1 MIITANHNDLMVSL
15 ELATMRV
22 GIHRNNVWLGSGKWS
37 LRAGIVDCAAH
48 LDERVYDALDDAM
61 RDAIDAYVEDRVDDL
76 RAEALTHND
85 VLMVELCDD
94 AKRGSATAS
103 AACFKALCAA
113 AWMAAQ
119 DDD

>member
-1 MIITANHNDLMVSL
+1 MIITANHNDLTASL
-15 ELATMRV
+15 ELATMDVEIR
-22 GIHRNNVWLGSGKWS
+22 RNGFWIGSGKWS

-48 LDERVYDALDDAM
+48 LAERVYDALDDAM

-85 VLMVELCDD
+85 ALMVELCDD
-94 AKRGSATAS
+94 AKQGRSSAS
-103 AACFKALCAA
+103 AACFKAMCSA

>member
-48 LDERVYDALDDAM
+48 LAERVYDALDDAM

-76 RAEALTHND
+76 RAEALTHNAPD
-85 VLMVELCDD
+85 GRTVRRRQ
-94 AKRGSATAS
+94 ARKRDRKRSLLQGFVCRRLDGGAG
-103 AACFKALCAA
+103 
-113 AWMAAQ
+113 
-119 DDD
+119 

>member
-1 MIITANHNDLMVSL
+1 MIITANHNDLMAAAL
-15 ELATMRV
+15 T
-22 GIHRNNVWLGSGKWS
+22 RNNAPV
-37 LRAGIVDCAAH
+37 
-48 LDERVYDALDDAM
+48 
-61 RDAIDAYVEDRVDDL
+61 
-76 RAEALTHND
+76 
-85 VLMVELCDD
+85 VELCDD

>member
-1 MIITANHNDLMVSL
+1 MIITANHNDLTASL
-15 ELATMRV
+15 ELATMDVEIR
-22 GIHRNNVWLGSGKWS
+22 RNGFWIGSGKWS

-48 LDERVYDALDDAM
+48 LAERVYDALDDAM
-61 RDAIDAYVEDRVDDL
+61 RDAIDAYVDDRVDDL

-85 VLMVELCDD
+85 ALMVELCDD

-103 AACFKALCAA
+103 AACFKALCSA

>member
-1 MIITANHNDLMVSL
+1 MIITANHNDLTASL
-15 ELATMRV
+15 ELATMDVEIR
-22 GIHRNNVWLGSGKWS
+22 RNGFWIGSGKWS

-48 LDERVYDALDDAM
+48 LAERVYDALDDAM
-61 RDAIDAYVEDRVDDL
+61 RDAIDAYVDDRVDDL

-85 VLMVELCDD
+85 ALMVELCDD
-94 AKRGSATAS
+94 AKQGRSSAS
-103 AACFKALCAA
+103 AACFKAMCSA